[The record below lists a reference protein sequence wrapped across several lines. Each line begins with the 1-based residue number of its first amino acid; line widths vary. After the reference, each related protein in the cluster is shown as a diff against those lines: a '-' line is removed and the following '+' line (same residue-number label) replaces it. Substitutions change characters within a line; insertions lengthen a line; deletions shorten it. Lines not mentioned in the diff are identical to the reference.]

1 MMFEQLRGS
10 SSLLSG
16 NDGTERYGG
25 SHRSTERVEQP
36 VVRQRRNRALRP
48 VASFN
53 VETTHSIRL
62 SVIFYATGVLDLAIV
77 IEGNGLYRAIA
88 VRRGCVRGCLSVF
101 LLKKTLSALEAGAS
115 CGRPSNSRDI
125 SGAGSESAKV
135 P

>member
-16 NDGTERYGG
+16 NDGTECYGW

-88 VRRGCVRGCLSVF
+88 VRRGCTRLSVR
-101 LLKKTLSALEAGAS
+101 LSPQEDAQRVG
-115 CGRPSNSRDI
+115 G
-125 SGAGSESAKV
+125 GSKLRAAFK
-135 P
+135 